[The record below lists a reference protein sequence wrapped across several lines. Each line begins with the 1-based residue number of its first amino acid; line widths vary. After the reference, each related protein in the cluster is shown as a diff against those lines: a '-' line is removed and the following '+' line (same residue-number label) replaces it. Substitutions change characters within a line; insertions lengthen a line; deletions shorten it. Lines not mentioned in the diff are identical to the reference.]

1 MAIASLFFKGT
12 MTIDKT
18 VAIQATVSMVG
29 AAGFEP
35 AWAHSPA
42 VLQTAATNR
51 IRLTP
56 APGLGIEPRLSCFRD
71 RDVAS
76 YTTQEYFKDHFTWLR
91 DKDSNLESPGSK
103 PGMLP
108 VTLSRK
114 IKNPPFAFRPQVG
127 SSQLR

>member
-1 MAIASLFFKGT
+1 
-12 MTIDKT
+12 
-18 VAIQATVSMVG
+18 MVG

-35 AWAHSPA
+35 ARVIDST

-76 YTTQEYFKDHFTWLR
+76 YTTREYFKDQLRLKWLR
-91 DKDSNLESPGSK
+91 DKGSNLDSPGSK
-103 PGMLP
+103 PGVLP
-108 VTLSRK
+108 VTPSRK
-114 IKNPPFAFRPQVG
+114 IKNPPIAFR
-127 SSQLR
+127 S